1 MKCCIGQRLLRVLV
15 LPRTVSIQHQTRA
28 RQRFPTVW
36 ILEKDLIKSSGQPF
50 VCTMFN
56 LLFRVLFFLCPSFA
70 ARFFHLSSSFFFFS
84 LLQSFFPVAFPLLVF
99 TYLGLGLSCSPCQAA
114 GSCCSK
120 SVLPE
125 SMAPLSHSQEVQIQW
140 GKLSIATHRQSGR
153 VARRL
158 QQLKFKWV
166 QIFFFLALIC
176 SEFMLNSFEYGIS
189 YLFSSSSLLPSLQLC
204 LCLSVFVQSVPC
216 LWFPTFEGFWFAVF
230 VRGEALCFVG
240 ALRFPLAAVKVS
252 QRFSLCESGRG
263 N

>member
-1 MKCCIGQRLLRVLV
+1 MGQIKHSDAQAER
-15 LPRTVSIQHQTRA
+15 PSSQKASAAKIQ
-28 RQRFPTVW
+28 V
-36 ILEKDLIKSSGQPF
+36 
-50 VCTMFN
+50 
-56 LLFRVLFFLCPSFA
+56 
-70 ARFFHLSSSFFFFS
+70 
-84 LLQSFFPVAFPLLVF
+84 
-99 TYLGLGLSCSPCQAA
+99 
-114 GSCCSK
+114 GSD
-120 SVLPE
+120 
-125 SMAPLSHSQEVQIQW
+125 
-140 GKLSIATHRQSGR
+140 
-153 VARRL
+153 
-158 QQLKFKWV
+158 
-166 QIFFFLALIC
+166 FFFLALIC